1 MKRNKY
7 REVFETEDER
17 SDILIAAYYQAA
29 DIRKFE
35 IDMYWKRATY
45 FWALIAVAFAAFFA
59 ISSAE
64 HLSTQDKN
72 LYLSAISSAG
82 FIFTFAWFSVNKGSK
97 YWQENW
103 ENHLDLLEDKITGP
117 LYKTKLER
125 PKNDSCLEKLIIGPQ
140 PYSVSKINQIV
151 AVFTMLIWLFF
162 MGSIFLNKTTISTC
176 NIILYVPMILSV
188 LFPLAIKLFGKSHQS
203 EMKPKFSVRVVK
215 HPDDQ

>member
-7 REVFETEDER
+7 RELFETEDER

-35 IDMYWKRATY
+35 IDMYWKRAAY

-59 ISSAE
+59 VSSAE
-64 HLSTQDKN
+64 HLSVQDKK

-125 PKNDSCLEKLIIGPQ
+125 PINDSCLEKLIIGPQ

-162 MGSIFLNKTTISTC
+162 MGSIFLKKITISTC
-176 NIILYVPMILSV
+176 NVILFVPIIISA
-188 LFPLAIKLFGKSHQS
+188 LFTLAIIFFGKSHQS
-203 EMKPKFSVRVVK
+203 EMNPTFSVRDVK

>member
-1 MKRNKY
+1 MKEKKY
-7 REVFETEDER
+7 RELFETEDDR
-17 SDILIAAYYQAA
+17 SEILIAAYYQAA

-59 ISSAE
+59 VSSAQ
-64 HLSTQDKN
+64 HLSPQDKG

-125 PKNDSCLEKLIIGPQ
+125 PKNDSYLEKLIIGPQ

-151 AVFTMLIWLFF
+151 AVFTMLIWLFLI
-162 MGSIFLNKTTISTC
+162 GSIFSNKITICTGDG
-176 NIILYVPMILSV
+176 IIYAPIITSA
-188 LFPLAIKLFGKSHQS
+188 LFTLAIIFFGKSHQS
-203 EMKPKFSVRVVK
+203 EMNPKFSVRDVK
-215 HPDDQ
+215 HPDDK